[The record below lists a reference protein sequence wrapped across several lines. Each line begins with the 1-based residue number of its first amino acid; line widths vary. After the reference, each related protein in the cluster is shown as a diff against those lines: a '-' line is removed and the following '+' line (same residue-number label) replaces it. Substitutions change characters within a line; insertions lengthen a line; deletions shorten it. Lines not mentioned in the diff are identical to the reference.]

1 MHQLQLTETLDVEAV
16 ERELGILWKNSA
28 AQHEE
33 MLLRT
38 RVANLLAII
47 PEQSGLDD
55 VNTTLE
61 DLSSAHPSRALV
73 IVAERHEAD
82 RDIDLYI
89 SSFYQKD
96 SFGRGRVCCE
106 ELVLIA
112 RGKFVPEL
120 PSVALPLLVS
130 DLPTFLWWRDDLD
143 TQQKMFHTFCHAAD
157 RLVIDSADATNP
169 EETVTA
175 VSRLIEEG
183 RHEELGI
190 SDINWARLTSWR
202 ALLAS
207 FYDASRY
214 RPALERI
221 TEVTIDYTS
230 PAGDATAIAPQ
241 ALLLAGWLMS
251 RLEWHVAHHG
261 SERNSTTFRFY
272 AVHEDR
278 LIQFRL
284 NRVDR
289 PDIRPGRLSRAELTT
304 DMAGAGFSVIRH
316 DNGRH
321 LETRATMDG
330 IEQPGRVLPVRNR
343 STAQLLGRE
352 LEILCNDNIY
362 AEALRVA
369 AKLIEAI

>member
-1 MHQLQLTETLDVEAV
+1 MHQVQLTETLDVEAV
-16 ERELGILWKNSA
+16 ERELAILWTNSA

-33 MLLRT
+33 ALMRT
-38 RVANLLAII
+38 RVANLIAII
-47 PEQSGLDD
+47 PEQSRLDE
-55 VNTTLE
+55 VNSTLE

-73 IVAERHEAD
+73 IVAERHATD

-112 RGKFVPEL
+112 RGKYVPEL

-130 DLPTFLWWRDDLD
+130 DLPTFLWWRDTLD
-143 TQQKMFHTFCHAAD
+143 TQEKLFQTFCDAAD
-157 RLVIDSADATNP
+157 RLVIDSAEVDSP
-169 EETVTA
+169 EATVTT
-175 VSRLIEEG
+175 VSRLYEEG
-183 RHEELGI
+183 RHEDCGI

-214 RPALERI
+214 RPALDRI

-230 PAGDATAIAPQ
+230 PSGNAAAIAPQ
-241 ALLLAGWLMS
+241 ALLFAGWLMS
-251 RLEWHVAHHG
+251 RLGWQLAHHAA
-261 SERNSTTFRFY
+261 ERDATAFSFY

-278 LIQFRL
+278 LIKFQL

-289 PDIRPGRLSRAELTT
+289 PDIRPGRLARAELAT
-304 DMAGAGFSVIRH
+304 DMTGAGFTVIRH

-330 IEQPGRVLPVRNR
+330 VEQPGRVLPVRNR

-352 LEILCNDNIY
+352 LEIICNDNVY
-362 AEALRVA
+362 AEAVRVA
-369 AKLIEAI
+369 AKLLS